1 MTSPTPRKP
10 THIEPDEEDE
20 PESTGPNLFVLYGIL
35 AFGLLAA
42 MGFAAMI
49 VYPFYLRR

>member
-1 MTSPTPRKP
+1 MSSPTPRKP
-10 THIEPDEEDE
+10 AQIDLDDEDE
-20 PESTGPNLFVLYGIL
+20 QESKGPNLFVLYAIL

-49 VYPFYLRR
+49 VYPFYVRR

>member
-1 MTSPTPRKP
+1 MSSPTPRKR
-10 THIEPDEEDE
+10 IRADQEDE
-20 PESTGPNLFVLYGIL
+20 QESKGPNLFMLYGIL
-35 AFGLLAA
+35 ALGLLVA